1 MAHTYDAYVGRR
13 GKGARVCTPCA
24 CMCGVCVPWVGVYVC
39 TQGTHT
45 HPWMDW
51 MRDDDLARQSARG
64 TRDIDVRDDD
74 DDDDDDVHGDD
85 DDVVG
90 ARCERTT
97 Q

>member
-1 MAHTYDAYVGRR
+1 M
-13 GKGARVCTPCA
+13 CTPCT
-24 CMCGVCVPWVGVYVC
+24 CVHVCVYPGWVCVWVWVYP
-39 TQGTHT
+39 GYTHT

-51 MRDDDLARQSARG
+51 MQDDDLARQSARG

-74 DDDDDDVHGDD
+74 DDDDDVHGDD
-85 DDVVG
+85 DDVIG

>member
-1 MAHTYDAYVGRR
+1 MYPGY
-13 GKGARVCTPCA
+13 
-24 CMCGVCVPWVGVYVC
+24 
-39 TQGTHT
+39 THT

-64 TRDIDVRDDD
+64 TRDID
-74 DDDDDDVHGDD
+74 DDDDDVHGDD

>member
-1 MAHTYDAYVGRR
+1 
-13 GKGARVCTPCA
+13 
-24 CMCGVCVPWVGVYVC
+24 MCVYP
-39 TQGTHT
+39 GYTHT
-45 HPWMDW
+45 WMDW

-74 DDDDDDVHGDD
+74 DDDDDDDVHGDD
-85 DDVVG
+85 DDVIG

>member
-1 MAHTYDAYVGRR
+1 M
-13 GKGARVCTPCA
+13 
-24 CMCGVCVPWVGVYVC
+24 CVPRVH
-39 TQGTHT
+39 THT
-45 HPWMDW
+45 PMDGLDW

-85 DDVVG
+85 DDVIG